1 MAGRGRKDMAS
12 TIPHSVRERVT
23 SEEAGTAAKR
33 VPRVPP
39 IASASTDP
47 ELANRFADFL
57 ITDIQDH
64 PDEYPKSVADLGR
77 AAKVSATYVRFQVA
91 KPDLIA
97 RVRAETGM
105 TMESDGATVTLDG
118 TPVAPRTPSGEGVT
132 VKKDGARP
140 DTWRVR
146 PMSSSTDSTVDHD
159 PNFFHY
165 PPGFKERVRA
175 ILAAD
180 LNLWFYGE
188 TGTGKSE
195 GFERICEEDSR
206 KVVKA
211 SCNGESSVDDVLGH
225 FILRGTET
233 VWVDG
238 ALPLAMKTGAVLICE
253 EVDAAPA
260 EINLALQRALEVRV
274 GRKRHF
280 LNPRNGEEVEAQ
292 PGFLIAATANTSG
305 GGDYSGIYAGT
316 QTQNAAFRDRF
327 VFIQVTYPDEPSE
340 IKILQHRVKDFPFT
354 IAQKAV
360 RLANYAR
367 NAMKNGQTFTPVST
381 RSLLGFAQLYMAF
394 TTGGIG
400 ERTSL
405 RDALNATIFHKAASP
420 SDSKALSEMA
430 QKLFG
435 TF

>member
-1 MAGRGRKDMAS
+1 MAS
-12 TIPHSVRERVT
+12 AVPASVKERVT
-23 SEEAGTAAKR
+23 SEEAGAAADR
-33 VPRVPP
+33 VSRVPP
-39 IASASTDP
+39 IATTGTDP
-47 ELANRFADFL
+47 ELAKRFADFFISDL
-57 ITDIQDH
+57 RDN
-64 PDEYPKSVADLGR
+64 PGEYPKSCADLGR
-77 AAKVSATYVRFQVA
+77 AAGVSATYVRFQVA

-97 RVRAETGM
+97 RVRDELGVTIS
-105 TMESDGATVTLDG
+105 SDGARVSIGGG
-118 TPVAPRTPSGEGVT
+118 TPRPAPRAPRGESVTIEEGGVT
-132 VKKDGARP
+132 KTAP
-140 DTWRVR
+140 RVR
-146 PMSSSTDSTVDHD
+146 PTAPVAEEVDHD
-159 PNFFHY
+159 PNFFYY

-180 LNLWFYGE
+180 LNPWFHGE

-195 GFERICEEDSR
+195 GFERICEEDKR
-206 KVVKA
+206 KIVKV

-233 VWVDG
+233 LWVDG

-260 EINLALQRALEVRV
+260 EINLALQRALEVRA
-274 GRKRHF
+274 GRGRHF
-280 LNPRNGEEVEAQ
+280 LNPRNGEEVVAQ
-292 PGFLIAATANTSG
+292 PGFIIAATANTTG

-340 IKILQHRVKDFPFT
+340 IKILQRRVKGFPFA

-360 RLANYAR
+360 RLANHAR
-367 NAMKNGQTFTPVST
+367 DAVKNGQIFTPVST

-400 ERTSL
+400 ERASL
-405 RDALNATIFHKAASP
+405 RDSLNATVFHKAASP

-435 TF
+435 TI